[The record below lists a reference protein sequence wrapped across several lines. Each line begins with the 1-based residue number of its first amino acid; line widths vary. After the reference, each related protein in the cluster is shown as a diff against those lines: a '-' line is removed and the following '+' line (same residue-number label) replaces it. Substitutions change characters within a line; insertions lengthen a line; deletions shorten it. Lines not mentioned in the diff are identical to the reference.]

1 MEGFNRVSIP
11 LELNYSTESAI
22 KYQIGK
28 LKVWVCRSNEDLD
41 VFFDECAHMGNSL
54 ESNGTQLVCP
64 QHGWTYD
71 FNGRNLQSGGPSL
84 RKARV
89 VSITDST
96 IEVLLPSKSQ
106 KVEKVKLK
114 HPLVIQIHSHAT
126 LELNYRG
133 SSVIFDPWLEGPAYY
148 GAWHLHPKP
157 AVTAGELKVEA
168 IVITHP
174 HPDHFHL
181 PTLEKMDKSVPIY
194 FPQFPSQLIEEGLN
208 QLGFVNQNPMFWGE
222 TFSVGNYF
230 RSRFLRPRS
239 MWEDS
244 ATYTWIEDG
253 GIVFNWLNL
262 VDAGAVIDESSIP
275 NLDLLTSAFDQGAS
289 GYPLTWT
296 HLSEKRK
303 IKILEEQKKNN
314 LTKIPFRA
322 EKLNARYFLPFAGH
336 WRLGLDIHQKYARMI
351 PHTTFQELSDS
362 FDINAP
368 HCNFLS
374 LYPGQSVDFLS
385 PTIDGYSGQF
395 LKLDDVMSD
404 PVTTDGM
411 FLEGIQQDVIDKFR
425 TLMSNL
431 ADMGEAFNCEN
442 VELTVSVLDCPYTET
457 FHFNSSEMQDDEK
470 IKISVQIPNHI
481 LSLLSVKKAN
491 WDHVAIGYWGSWTRS
506 PDRYPANFMRLLQA
520 GYPKPEITT
529 GVVSSTDFEFILQ
542 KTVGDIIEI
551 AETIAPKL
559 LSRLGL
565 PCLSCIR
572 SNSETLA
579 QAMEIHS
586 IDISSNSWILK
597 ELASR
602 YSSSLG
608 KLNGMRNC

>member
-1 MEGFNRVSIP
+1 MEGFNQISIP
-11 LELNYSTESAI
+11 LKLNHKAESAFR
-22 KYQIGK
+22 YQIGR
-28 LKVWVCRSNEDLD
+28 LKVWVCRSDEGWS

-54 ESNGTQLVCP
+54 ESSGRKLVCP

-71 FNGRNLQSGGPSL
+71 FNGRNLQAGGPAL
-84 RKARV
+84 RKAKIV
-89 VSITDST
+89 AVTDST

-106 KVEKVKLK
+106 KLEKVELK

-126 LELNYRG
+126 LEVNYRG

-157 AVTAGELKVEA
+157 VVTAQELKVDA

-181 PTLEKMDKSVPIY
+181 PTLERMDRSVPIY

-208 QLGFVNQNPMFWGE
+208 ELGFSNQNPMFWGE
-222 TFSVGNYF
+222 TFSVGNHF
-230 RSRFLRPRS
+230 RFRFLRPRS

-244 ATYTWIEDG
+244 ATYTWIEDD

-262 VDAGAVIDESSIP
+262 VDAGAVIDEFSIP
-275 NLDLLTSAFDQGAS
+275 SLDLLTSAFDQGAS

-303 IKILEEQKKNN
+303 IKILEESKKNN
-314 LTKIPFRA
+314 LTKIPLRA
-322 EKLNARYFLPFAGH
+322 QKLNARYFLPFAGH
-336 WRLGLDIHQKYARMI
+336 WRLGLDIHQKYAGMI
-351 PHTTFQELSDS
+351 PHTTFQQLSDS

-368 HCNFLS
+368 HCNFLG
-374 LYPGQSVDFLS
+374 LYPGQSVDFSS
-385 PTIDGYSGQF
+385 PTIEGHFGQF
-395 LKLDDVMSD
+395 LKLDDVISD
-404 PVTTDGM
+404 PVTTTGI
-411 FLEGIQQDVIDKFR
+411 FREEIQQDGIDKFR

-431 ADMGEAFNCEN
+431 TEMGEAFNCEN
-442 VELTVSVLDCPYTET
+442 VELTVSASDSSYTET
-457 FHFNSSEMQDDEK
+457 FQFNSSETQDDEK

-491 WDHVAIGYWGSWTRS
+491 WDHVAIGYWGLWTRS

-520 GYPKPEITT
+520 GYLEPEIRP
-529 GVVSSTDFEFILQ
+529 GVVSSTEFEFILQ
-542 KTVGDIIEI
+542 KSVGDIIEV

-565 PCLSCIR
+565 PCVSCIR

-579 QAMEIHS
+579 QAIEIHS
-586 IDISSNSWILK
+586 IDVTSNSWILK

-602 YSSSLG
+602 YSSSLV
-608 KLNGMRNC
+608 K